1 MTKRAPYQVW
11 KSAPFTLADAKSL
24 QALAQGIADEDQQKR
39 ALRWV
44 VNNAGII
51 NRSTYQP
58 GGLDGE
64 RDSIF
69 AQGRRFVGI
78 QVMRLIT
85 TNLEELK
92 KDDAIQREDHVVEQ
106 TE

>member
-1 MTKRAPYQVW
+1 MVKRSPYQVH
-11 KSAPFTLADAKSL
+11 KSAPFTLADAKAL
-24 QALAQGIADEDQQKR
+24 QALAQGIADETQQVR
-39 ALRWV
+39 ALQWI
-44 VNNAGII
+44 VNKAGAI

-58 GGLDGE
+58 GGLEGE

-78 QVMRLIT
+78 QVMRLIS

-92 KDDAIQREDHVVEQ
+92 NDDAIQREEHQQ
-106 TE
+106 TEG